1 MGQERWSLRGTGG
14 VKVKNIRNH
23 RVMSVAAFSFLF
35 AYLLSF
41 VFEGQVLYST
51 IDAFGAQAS
60 TFILA
65 AIVAHFV
72 GLFSCGFFIKTP
84 NKAKLTMV
92 IGMVICLIATVP
104 FFFAPSALWLVGLV
118 VAGYAGGCAVAAW
131 GFFFKKFTPK
141 DERIKSCADVLIF
154 SNIIMIAI
162 NMIAVNLSHVIGL
175 LLSML
180 CLIIG
185 GALTVLLPVGD
196 DAVTMTA
203 LETERKA
210 SGDIKKPMLVL
221 FLFVAVITITSGLMY
236 QVINPAF
243 AHLTGL
249 VSWYWA
255 VPYIVALAFMRNLT
269 PKNKAQRSQ
278 FLYIGM
284 GMIMTAFITFMLLS
298 RGAVDYLIVDT
309 LMLGA
314 CGIFDLFW
322 WSIIGET
329 LDYSE
334 NPSKIFGIGLSAN
347 VLGVL
352 CGDVLGVVITSIRLP
367 EAEVAVIALTVVCVT
382 LVILPPLNRQLTLLL
397 KNHAYLSA
405 YADMSEKQQSS
416 VICQLKLIDPLTE
429 RENEVL
435 TLILDGKTNK
445 EIAAT
450 MCVGESTVK
459 YHVGNILS
467 KYGVSSRAELI
478 STLLKAQIKE

>member
-1 MGQERWSLRGTGG
+1 M
-14 VKVKNIRNH
+14 KNIRNH

-131 GFFFKKFTPK
+131 GFFLKKFTPK

>member
-1 MGQERWSLRGTGG
+1 M
-14 VKVKNIRNH
+14 KNIRNH
-23 RVMSVAAFSFLF
+23 RVMSVAAFSCLF

-51 IDAFGAQAS
+51 IDAFGTQTN

-84 NKAKLTMV
+84 NKAKSTMV

-104 FFFAPSALWLVGLV
+104 FFFAPSTLWLVGLV

-131 GFFFKKFTPK
+131 GFFLKKFTPK
-141 DERIKSCADVLIF
+141 DERIKSCADVLVF

-162 NMIAVNLSHVIGL
+162 NVIAVNLSHVIGL

-180 CLIIG
+180 CLILG
-185 GALTVLLPVGD
+185 GVFTTMLPVGD
-196 DAVTMTA
+196 VTITTA
-203 LETERKA
+203 APTGDQKSL
-210 SGDIKKPMLVL
+210 GDIKKPMLVL
-221 FLFVAVITITSGLMY
+221 FLFVAVITVTSGLMY

-243 AHLTGL
+243 EHLTGL

-255 VPYIVALAFMRNLT
+255 VPYIVALVFMRNLS

-284 GMIMTAFITFMLLS
+284 GMIAAAFITFMLLS
-298 RGAVDYLIVDT
+298 RGTVDYLIVDT

-334 NPSKIFGIGLSAN
+334 NPAKMFGIGLSAN

-352 CGDVLGVVITSIRLP
+352 CGDVLGVMITSIQLP
-367 EAEVAVIALTVVCVT
+367 EAEIAVIALTVVCIA

-397 KNHAYLSA
+397 KSHAYLSA
-405 YADMSEKQQSS
+405 YAKMTENQQSA
-416 VICQLKLIDPLTE
+416 VVCQLKLIDPLTE

-435 TLILDGKTNK
+435 ALILDGKTNK
-445 EIAAT
+445 EIAAA

>member
-1 MGQERWSLRGTGG
+1 
-14 VKVKNIRNH
+14 
-23 RVMSVAAFSFLF
+23 MSVAAFSCLF

-51 IDAFGAQAS
+51 IDAFGTQTN

-84 NKAKLTMV
+84 NKAKSTMV

-104 FFFAPSALWLVGLV
+104 FFFAPSTLWLVGLV

-131 GFFFKKFTPK
+131 GFFLKKFTPK

-162 NMIAVNLSHVIGL
+162 NVIAVNLSHVIGL

-180 CLIIG
+180 CLILG
-185 GALTVLLPVGD
+185 GVFTTMLPVGD
-196 DAVTMTA
+196 VTITTA
-203 LETERKA
+203 APTGDQKSL
-210 SGDIKKPMLVL
+210 GDIKKPMLVL
-221 FLFVAVITITSGLMY
+221 FLFVAVITVTSGLMY

-243 AHLTGL
+243 EHLIGL

-255 VPYIVALAFMRNLT
+255 VPYIVALVFMRNLS

-284 GMIMTAFITFMLLS
+284 GMIIASFITFMLLG
-298 RGAVDYLIVDT
+298 RGTVDYLIVDT

-334 NPSKIFGIGLSAN
+334 NPTKMFGIGLSAN

-352 CGDVLGVVITSIRLP
+352 CGDVLGVMITSIQLP
-367 EAEVAVIALTVVCVT
+367 EAEIAVIALTVVCVT
-382 LVILPPLNRQLTLLL
+382 LVILPPLNRQLTMLL
-397 KNHAYLSA
+397 KSHAYLSA
-405 YADMSEKQQSS
+405 YANMNEKEQSA
-416 VICQLKLIDPLTE
+416 VVCQLKLIDPLTE

-435 TLILDGKTNK
+435 ALVLDGKANK
-445 EIAAT
+445 EIAGS
-450 MCVGESTVK
+450 MHIGESTVK

-467 KYGVSSRAELI
+467 KYGVSNRAELI
-478 STLLKAQIKE
+478 STLLKAQTKI